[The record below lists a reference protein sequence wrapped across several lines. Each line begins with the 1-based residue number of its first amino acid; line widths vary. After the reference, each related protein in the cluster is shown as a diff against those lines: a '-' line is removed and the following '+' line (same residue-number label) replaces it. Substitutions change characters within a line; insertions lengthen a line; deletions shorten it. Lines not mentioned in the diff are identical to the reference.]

1 MQFSIPEHIQL
12 TEIEGRWVL
21 LDCRANRFFA
31 INKTG
36 AEFLEQV
43 NLCGEI
49 ELAIHHISRAYEI
62 PFERAKND
70 MEQFIRNLSEKEL
83 IFGL

>member
-1 MQFSIPEHIQL
+1 MQFSIPEHIHL

-21 LDCRANRFFA
+21 LDCLTNRFFA

-43 NLCGEI
+43 NLCGEV
-49 ELAIHHISRAYEI
+49 ELAIQYISKTYEI
-62 PFERAKND
+62 PFERAKYD
-70 MEQFIRNLSEKEL
+70 MKHFVRSLSEREL
-83 IFGL
+83 VFEI